1 MGYMVLDT
9 MHIQGILSE
18 GIEGAMNLENLVL
31 REFGQNPM
39 KDGRT
44 MTSYIGQN
52 AQMCG
57 RSIGVVMAHL
67 HYRTIVETEGKV
79 CTGTKVYGQDH
90 CISSIVPL
98 ARVRLRRI
106 SIKGYKIDRD

>member
-79 CTGTKVYGQDH
+79 CTGTKSVWTRSLHLFY
-90 CISSIVPL
+90 CATRPCSIEKNQYQ
-98 ARVRLRRI
+98 RI
-106 SIKGYKIDRD
+106 QN